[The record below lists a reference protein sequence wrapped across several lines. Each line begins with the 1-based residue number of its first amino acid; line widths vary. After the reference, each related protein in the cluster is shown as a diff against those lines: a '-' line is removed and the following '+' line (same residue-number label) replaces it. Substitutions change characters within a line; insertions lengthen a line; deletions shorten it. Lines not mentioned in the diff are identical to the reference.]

1 MYMYELILFTFDVPS
16 YYLFFFIEF
25 LSFIEKSPD
34 AI

>member
-1 MYMYELILFTFDVPS
+1 MYMYELILFTFDVPFILS
-16 YYLFFFIEF
+16 FVFIEF